1 MDFTMKDELSSLVL
15 VIEDQPLYVHKEI
28 LAAWS
33 PVFRSMFSS
42 DGKEKDQEVELKEIK
57 LSDKKVEDFIEL
69 LHCIYPPIKP
79 INGELN
85 HVNLIKKTIYS
96 KTVVEEKGVGRDIHR
111 EDCDGKWIGQEF
123 SPSQNCDSQEH

>member
-1 MDFTMKDELSSLVL
+1 MDQEYMDFTTKDELSSLVL
-15 VIEDQPLYVHKEI
+15 VVEDQPLYVHKEI

-33 PVFRSMFSS
+33 PVFRSMFSG

-57 LSDKKVEDFIEL
+57 LNDKKVEDFIEL

-85 HVNLIKKTIYS
+85 HVNLIS
-96 KTVVEEKGVGRDIHR
+96 KELCIRNNG
-111 EDCDGKWIGQEF
+111 
-123 SPSQNCDSQEH
+123 